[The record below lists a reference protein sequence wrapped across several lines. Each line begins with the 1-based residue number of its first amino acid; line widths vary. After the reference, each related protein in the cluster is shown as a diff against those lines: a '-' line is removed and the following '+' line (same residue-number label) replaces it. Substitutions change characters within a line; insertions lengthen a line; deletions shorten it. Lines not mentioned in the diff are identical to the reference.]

1 MAAAL
6 PPVQGDLRGQKV
18 VVIGGS
24 AGIGH
29 ASAARAYAAGA
40 DLALAARGAERLEK
54 AAKDLMAAG
63 GRPVAYE
70 VVDMR
75 DRAMVA
81 SYLGRQAP
89 FDHLLLPG
97 AGVYRTTYA
106 DLDEEKAR
114 LSVDAKFWGQ
124 FWSAYDAR
132 AHMPRGG
139 SIIFYSGVANRRPV
153 PGYVIGAVIDGAL
166 DGCTRALAYEF
177 AAEKIRVNTISP
189 GVVNSSFVDRIT
201 PEVKKELFDGYARK
215 VPVGRVGESDDCAQA
230 AMYLMTTAFVTGQV
244 LRVDGG
250 AESVP

>member
-1 MAAAL
+1 MANQL
-6 PPVQGDLRGQKV
+6 PPIQGDLKGQKV

-24 AGIGH
+24 AGIGQ

-40 DLALAARGAERLEK
+40 ELAISARGAERLEK

-63 GRPVAYE
+63 GRPVAHE
-70 VVDMR
+70 IIDMR

-81 SYLGRQAP
+81 AYLKRHAP

-97 AGVYRTTYA
+97 AGVYRTTYD

-114 LSVDAKFWGQ
+114 LSIDAKFWGQ

-132 AHMPRGG
+132 HLMPRGG
-139 SIIFYSGVANRRPV
+139 SITFYSGVANRRPV

-166 DGCTRALAYEF
+166 DGCTRALAHEL
-177 AAEKIRVNTISP
+177 APLKIRVNTISP
-189 GVVNSSFVDRIT
+189 GVVASSFVERIS
-201 PEVKKELFDGYARK
+201 PEVKKSLFDAYAAK
-215 VPVGRVGESDDCAQA
+215 VPVKRVGESDDCAQA